1 MAPGLYRE
9 KGMVF
14 RMFLSALAATG
25 SGEGSGGML
34 VMLVQMVPLIL
45 VFVVMYFIMI
55 RPQKKKEKEVQ
66 AMRSGLQVGDEVI
79 TVGGIIGRV
88 VSLRDDT
95 VVIETGTDR
104 SKLRICA
111 LLCRPTTPSTT
122 TAPRN
127 RIAAPGCP
135 FPGVFFSMYDRQAS
149 RIELK

>member
-14 RMFLSALAATG
+14 RMFLSALDDTG
-25 SGEGSGGML
+25 SGEGIGGML

-104 SKLRICA
+104 SKLRI
-111 LLCRPTTPSTT
+111 LR
-122 TAPRN
+122 TAVQTN
-127 RIAAPGCP
+127 NTIHDDSA
-135 FPGVFFSMYDRQAS
+135 
-149 RIELK
+149 EE

>member
-104 SKLRICA
+104 SKLRI
-111 LLCRPTTPSTT
+111 LR
-122 TAPRN
+122 TAVQTN
-127 RIAAPGCP
+127 NTIHDDGA
-135 FPGVFFSMYDRQAS
+135 
-149 RIELK
+149 EE

>member
-1 MAPGLYRE
+1 
-9 KGMVF
+9 
-14 RMFLSALAATG
+14 MFLSALAATG

-104 SKLRICA
+104 SKLRI
-111 LLCRPTTPSTT
+111 LR
-122 TAPRN
+122 TAVQTN
-127 RIAAPGCP
+127 NTIHDDSA
-135 FPGVFFSMYDRQAS
+135 
-149 RIELK
+149 EE

>member
-1 MAPGLYRE
+1 
-9 KGMVF
+9 
-14 RMFLSALAATG
+14 MFLSALAATG

-34 VMLVQMVPLIL
+34 VMLVQIVPLIL

-104 SKLRICA
+104 SKLRI
-111 LLCRPTTPSTT
+111 LR
-122 TAPRN
+122 TAVQTN
-127 RIAAPGCP
+127 NTIHDDSA
-135 FPGVFFSMYDRQAS
+135 
-149 RIELK
+149 EE